1 MDVKTPVIEPDG
13 NTGQIHLV
21 GVRTSIG
28 QRIFL
33 PGLDREE
40 ITALRD
46 ALTAHL
52 EPPVPGHAQHT
63 VDGPPGCGTCQ
74 WIRDQRHA
82 EHTVDGPQECPRCCL
97 LRENAHWMN
106 PLRESPHVR
115 TAGRCPDSKICTEPG
130 CGFGPCRRPGIPSQ
144 P

>member
-1 MDVKTPVIEPDG
+1 MDLVKTPVIEPDG

-21 GVRTSIG
+21 GVRTPIG

-33 PGLDREE
+33 PGLTRDE

-52 EPPVPGHAQHT
+52 GPPVPQHAQ
-63 VDGPPGCGTCQ
+63 
-74 WIRDQRHA
+74 
-82 EHTVDGPQECPRCCL
+82 HTVDGPQECPRCCL
-97 LRENAHWMN
+97 LRENDW
-106 PLRESPHVR
+106 
-115 TAGRCPDSKICTEPG
+115 RCPDGQPCQLR
-130 CGFGPCRRPGIPSQ
+130 CGFIPCRRPGIPSQ